1 MKEIGIFTASY
12 NRNTKKLY
20 TEFTSTIKSFDV
32 IEEACEKCDEE
43 FLNKKAQQLVANW
56 FTKMNTIEEADIAE
70 HPIQMET
77 IETKNYTDGSLKS
90 RTIRVFQN

>member
-20 TEFTSTIKSFDV
+20 TEFTASVKSFNV
-32 IEEACEKCDEE
+32 TEACDACDEE
-43 FLNKKAQQLVANW
+43 FLNKKAQELVANW
-56 FTKMNTIEEADIAE
+56 FTQMNTIEEADIAE

-77 IETKNYTDGSLKS
+77 IETKNYTDGTLKS
-90 RTIRVFQN
+90 KTIRVFQN